1 MKKKFIKIASFLLAF
16 ALTFVGMTQVLDF
29 KYLDSIFKVDS
40 FYELEDNTVDVL
52 VIGSSHAYQG
62 INTSVLWDE
71 FGITAFNFCGAAQP
85 IWNTYYYLEEAL
97 KTQTP
102 KAIILDTY
110 YVHMTDDYTDES
122 TAIKNTYGLK
132 WSDTKVNA
140 IKESFDTETTGK
152 QYFISIL
159 QYHSRYSD
167 LNKADFYPYQANK
180 DMYENHKGF
189 YCYFKSDSVTE
200 RDLSVYDYYNEF
212 TEKIDFYYR
221 KIFDLAKSKNIPII
235 PIAIPFNAEAYHQGF
250 FNTAKYIAEQEYGT
264 KFYNFL
270 TEYKNEIALDY
281 STDFAD
287 KQHLNHLGNTKLT
300 RFLGN
305 VLQTEYNVA
314 DRRGDEKY
322 SSWEADAEVYYKQ
335 LENHKVTKINNIL
348 DYAEVFKNDRYT
360 IVMTSSFPDYD
371 SISQTSKYYMHML
384 FKSIG
389 INSAQEKKGGMWIF
403 ENGEKTYYNDCS
415 DVNFTK
421 AVKLGKYGGIAVKRT
436 EHMFDEFETFFVN
449 SIYANKSDATI
460 SNYGIN
466 IYVFDNFTQTKVDM
480 VSLKFSDNSF
490 KR

>member
-1 MKKKFIKIASFLLAF
+1 MKKKFLKIVSFLLAF
-16 ALTFVGMTQVLDF
+16 VLTFIGAIQILDF
-29 KYLDSIFKVDS
+29 KYLDSIFKADS
-40 FYELEDNTVDVL
+40 FYELEENTVDVL

-62 INTSVLWDE
+62 INTAVLWEE
-71 FGITAFNFCGAAQP
+71 FGITAFNFCSAAQP

-132 WSDTKVNA
+132 WSDTKINA
-140 IKESFDTETTGK
+140 IKESFDTEKTGK

-167 LNKADFYPYQANK
+167 LNKADFYPYQANSA
-180 DMYENHKGF
+180 MYANHKGF

-221 KIFDLAKSKNIPII
+221 KIFELAKSKNIPII
-235 PIAIPFNAEAYHQGF
+235 PIAIPFNAEPYHQGF
-250 FNTAKYIAEQEYGT
+250 FNTAKYIAEKEYGAT
-264 KFYNFL
+264 FYNFL
-270 TEYKNEIALDY
+270 TEYKDAIGLDY

-305 VLQTEYNVA
+305 ILKNEYNVF

-322 SSWEADAEVYYKQ
+322 SSWEADAEVYYNQ
-335 LENHKVTKINNIL
+335 LENHQVTKINNIL
-348 DYAEVFKNDRYT
+348 DYAKVFKSDRYK
-360 IVMTSSFPDYD
+360 IVMTASFPDYD
-371 SISQTSKYYMHML
+371 AIPQTSKYYMNML

-389 INSAQEKKGGMWIF
+389 INSAEEKKGGMWIF
-403 ENGEKTYYNDCS
+403 ENGKKTYYNDCS
-415 DVNFTK
+415 DKNFTK
-421 AVKLGKYGGIAVKRT
+421 AVKLGQYGGIAVKRT

-449 SIYANKSDATI
+449 SIYSNKSDATI